1 MDLVFIIFLMLVA
14 IVLVLIEIFL
24 LPGITLAGI
33 GGGIFAIG
41 GLFYAYSVSSFMGN
55 ITLLL
60 FICTFTIAFIWLV
73 KSKSLN
79 RVALHTNADSKLTSS
94 RELGINPGDEGITL
108 SRLAP
113 IGKATIN
120 GIVVEAK
127 SEEGFIDEEVPLV
140 VVHVDGYNVIVTEK
154 KEEI

>member
-1 MDLVFIIFLMLVA
+1 MDIVFIIFLMLIA
-14 IVLVLIEIFL
+14 IILVLIEIFL
-24 LPGITLAGI
+24 LPGITIAGI
-33 GGGIFAIG
+33 GGGIFAVG
-41 GLFYAYSVSSFMGN
+41 GLFYAYSVSNFVGN

-60 FICTFTIAFIWLV
+60 SICSFTIAFIWLV

-79 RVALHTNADSKLTSS
+79 RVALHTDIDSKLTSS
-94 RELGINPGDEGITL
+94 RELGINPGDEGVTL

-120 GIVVEAK
+120 DIVVEAK
-127 SEEGFIDEEVPLV
+127 SEEGFIDEEVPV
-140 VVHVDGYNVIVTEK
+140 VVVRVDGYNVIVAEK